1 MFKIDDNYSDYHTI
15 DPVKYPG
22 GAAINSSGVDTT
34 DGTPWLAKMFN
45 NCVGWM
51 QALYIKAFG
60 SLAGISNDAENAQTS
75 DVVRALEKI
84 QTDNNAAERAISEG
98 AYFKKSGGTINGN
111 VDVNGQLTAKDSTI
125 DGALHVKGDLLVDG
139 TGKEIISTE
148 LNVGA
153 DTIKLRKDNPTGL
166 TPSELAGVI
175 TENYDG
181 QGNNILAVDKD
192 GNARVGDI
200 DIATRLLYSNDGT
213 NFFEDEALTITAT
226 IGQDEIVRDTGN
238 TTSGGVKIYEGTTF
252 SNDDTEAIAT
262 REDSPANG
270 GFAKWNAVAK
280 RFDAVVPDAAPT
292 AGSQNLAT
300 SGGIFAAVAAA
311 SNNFILTAQG
321 AADAQKTIDLPG
333 GQISE
338 GQTIT
343 VNFKN
348 GHAMIYN
355 NPLTLNNILV
365 VSNQNGTLAPI
376 PLHAMTEGG
385 QTVYKVLGP
394 NTILS
399 LFYTADY
406 DGNGTPAFVIVGNPL
421 VLSASDYKIYADG
434 QIGDDQVATVRARLS
449 NNVPYGWIMGD
460 DTVRHKEDYPKL
472 WNEIP
477 SAFKNTSNNTFVIDL
492 RGMAIMGAD
501 ASNPLGTRQES
512 QNKSHSHAQQ
522 GTFNTGYMAPAPGY
536 NSDNATG
543 TAKLKSNN
551 DCGFETQ
558 FAGASGNLSLSSVK
572 TAYAIGSTSANN
584 KQVYEFLNLNVQ
596 HIHSV
601 TLGGNTGGDGGT
613 EARPKNVRMNWII
626 KAM

>member
-60 SLAGISNDAENAQTS
+60 SLTGISNDAENAQTS

-84 QTDNNAAERAISEG
+84 QTDNNAAERATSEA

-125 DGALHVKGDLLVDG
+125 DGALHVKSDLLVDG

-181 QGNNILAVDKD
+181 QGNNNILAVDKD

-252 SNDDTEAIAT
+252 SNDDTEALAT
-262 REDSPANG
+262 REDNPAAG
-270 GFAKWNAVAK
+270 GFAKWNAGAK

-311 SNNFILTAQG
+311 SNNFILAAQG

-338 GQTIT
+338 GQTVT

-355 NPLTLNNILV
+355 NPMRLNNILV

-385 QTVYKVLGP
+385 QTVYKVLDP

-399 LFYTADY
+399 LYYTADY
-406 DGNGTPAFVIVGNPL
+406 DGNETPAWVIVGNPL
-421 VLSASDYKIYADG
+421 VLSSSSYSIYANGSKIEQPVDSVTDGDLHPVTSNAVYDKIKPYDSFFNYSYSETFIGKYWVDGRKIYRKIIPQPSLE
-434 QIGDDQVATVRARLS
+434 QILAT
-449 NNVPYGWIMGD
+449 NVSELISFIFKRTWGYGYTQCIYYDSGYDRNSIM
-460 DTVRHKEDYPKL
+460 
-472 WNEIP
+472 
-477 SAFKNTSNNTFVIDL
+477 FKV
-492 RGMAIMGAD
+492 
-501 ASNPLGTRQES
+501 E
-512 QNKSHSHAQQ
+512 
-522 GTFNTGYMAPAPGY
+522 
-536 NSDNATG
+536 
-543 TAKLKSNN
+543 
-551 DCGFETQ
+551 
-558 FAGASGNLSLSSVK
+558 SGNLSFERISSN
-572 TAYAIGSTSANN
+572 YSASP
-584 KQVYEFLNLNVQ
+584 Q
-596 HIHSV
+596 
-601 TLGGNTGGDGGT
+601 
-613 EARPKNVRMNWII
+613 WII
-626 KAM
+626 IEYTKIT